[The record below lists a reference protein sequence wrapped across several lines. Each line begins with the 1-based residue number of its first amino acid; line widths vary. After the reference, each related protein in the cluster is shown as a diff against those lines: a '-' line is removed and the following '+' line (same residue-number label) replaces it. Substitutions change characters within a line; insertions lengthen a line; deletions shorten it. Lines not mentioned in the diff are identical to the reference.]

1 MHVVWA
7 YNWKVIVL
15 PVSTLAESFHIVHT
29 NVPAENIDIPRARAL
44 RCVLVL
50 LNVPVE
56 PLQVTD
62 QN

>member
-29 NVPAENIDIPRARAL
+29 NVPAESTDIPRARAL
-44 RCVLVL
+44 RCVL
-50 LNVPVE
+50 LNGPAKD
-56 PLQVTD
+56 LQVTD
-62 QN
+62 RD